1 METTTYACQFLTRHD
16 LTNQLPSALAESHD
30 GRRSNRY
37 TFVPTTEIVDS
48 MEANG
53 WGVVRAR
60 GPKSRTELSRGFG
73 LHQLEF
79 QDRNAVAFVDPR
91 SHGLA
96 TSKPIF
102 PRIHIINSHN
112 GTSRFEVLAGL
123 YAMVCSNGLMVSAGS
138 IGEFSVRH
146 NSSFNAEEAHR
157 IIGQFRERMASL
169 SESIDVWGRINMD
182 SEQQRAFATAAA
194 RIRWN
199 KPDDIMPDAD
209 TLLQRRRTE
218 DNGSNLWTVFN
229 VVQENVIGGGF
240 KRSRRVARPIS
251 QLRESN
257 RINAELWDLAQNTA
271 LAMD

>member
-1 METTTYACQFLTRHD
+1 METTNHACQFLTRHD
-16 LTNQLPSALAESHD
+16 LSNIVPSALANEHD

-37 TFVPTTEIVDS
+37 TFVPTTDIVDS

-79 QDRNAVAFVDPR
+79 QSRDAVAIADPR
-91 SHGLA
+91 MNGIGA
-96 TSKPIF
+96 KPIF

-123 YAMVCSNGLMVSAGS
+123 YALVCSNGLMVSTS
-138 IGEFSVRH
+138 SVGEFSVRH
-146 NSSFNAEEAHR
+146 NNGFNADEAHR
-157 IIGQFRERMASL
+157 IIGEFRDRMVGLGKA
-169 SESIDVWGRINMD
+169 IDLWGKVELDRD
-182 SEQQRAFATAAA
+182 QQRTFAAQAA

-209 TLLQRRRTE
+209 TLLFRHRPE

-240 KRSRRVARPIS
+240 KRSRRVARPVS
-251 QLRESN
+251 QIRESN
-257 RINAELWDLAQNTA
+257 RINSELWA
-271 LAMD
+271 LAENTLLALD

>member
-1 METTTYACQFLTRHD
+1 METTTHACQFLTRHD
-16 LTNQLPSALAESHD
+16 ISNAVPSALADAHD

-79 QDRNAVAFVDPR
+79 QDRNAVAFQDPR
-91 SHGLA
+91 ARGRA
-96 TSKPIF
+96 TGAPIF

-138 IGEFSVRH
+138 VGEFSVRH
-146 NSSFNAEEAHR
+146 NSSFDAEEAHR
-157 IIGQFRERMASL
+157 IIGEFRSRMGKLNDAIECWASINL
-169 SESIDVWGRINMD
+169 ST
-182 SEQQRAFATAAA
+182 EQQRAFATAAA

-209 TLLQRRRTE
+209 TLLQRNREE
-218 DNGSNLWTVFN
+218 DGAPNLWTVFN
-229 VVQENVIGGGF
+229 VVQENLIGGGF

-257 RINAELWDLAQNTA
+257 RINAELWDLAETTA
-271 LAMD
+271 CQLD

>member
-1 METTTYACQFLTRHD
+1 METTTNTCQFLTRHD
-16 LTNQLPSALAESHD
+16 LINQLPSALAESHD

-138 IGEFSVRH
+138 VGEFSVRH
-146 NSSFNAEEAHR
+146 NSSFDAEEAHR
-157 IIGQFRERMASL
+157 IIGEFRSRMGKLNEAIEVWAGIDL
-169 SESIDVWGRINMD
+169 ST
-182 SEQQRAFATAAA
+182 EQQRNFATSAA

-199 KPDDIMPDAD
+199 KPDDILPDA
-209 TLLQRRRTE
+209 TMLLQRNRTE

-229 VVQENVIGGGF
+229 VVQENLIGGGF
-240 KRSRRVARPIS
+240 KRSRRIARPIS

-257 RINAELWDLAQNTA
+257 RINAELWDLAETTSLQ
-271 LAMD
+271 LD

>member
-1 METTTYACQFLTRHD
+1 METTTNTCQFLTRHD

-79 QDRNAVAFVDPR
+79 QDRNAVAFSDPR
-91 SHGLA
+91 VS
-96 TSKPIF
+96 SKAIF

-123 YAMVCSNGLMVSAGS
+123 YAMVCANGLMVSAGS
-138 IGEFSVRH
+138 VGEFSVRH

-169 SESIDVWGRINMD
+169 SESIEVWGRINMD

>member
-1 METTTYACQFLTRHD
+1 METTTNTIPFLSRET
-16 LTNQLPSALAESHD
+16 LALAVPSALASAHD

-79 QDRNAVAFVDPR
+79 QDRNAVAFSDPR
-91 SHGLA
+91 NG
-96 TSKPIF
+96 SKPIF

-138 IGEFSVRH
+138 VGEFSVRH

-157 IIGQFRERMASL
+157 IIGEFRDRMATMGDAI
-169 SESIDVWGRINMD
+169 EKWADINM
-182 SEQQRAFATAAA
+182 STGQQRQFAESAA

-199 KPDDIMPDAD
+199 KADDIVPDAD
-209 TLLQRRRTE
+209 TLLARRRTE
-218 DNGSNLWTVFN
+218 DGAPNLWTVFN
-229 VVQENVIGGGF
+229 VVQENLIGGGF
-240 KRSRRVARPIS
+240 KRDRRVARPIS

-257 RINAELWDLAQNTA
+257 RINAELWDLASLTA
-271 LAMD
+271 SLA